1 MFDRPEGTHDC
12 FKQGG
17 AHMTLET
24 VVGKEEYAKENHT
37 GQRNL
42 HRLHQF
48 YCRVIDLAEANH
60 VTAAR
65 LVEENG
71 RLENENEGLREMC
84 QELLSSLADLEGECS
99 HYRHKVRAAVLELIP
114 QQKEVKH
121 D

>member
-1 MFDRPEGTHDC
+1 MSLQD
-12 FKQGG
+12 
-17 AHMTLET
+17 
-24 VVGKEEYAKENHT
+24 VVGVEEYNKVDHVS
-37 GQRNL
+37 QRNL

-84 QELLSSLADLEGECS
+84 QELLGSLADLEGECS
-99 HYRHKVRAAVLELIP
+99 RYRHRVRAAVLELTP
-114 QQKEVKH
+114 QQKEEDK
-121 D
+121 